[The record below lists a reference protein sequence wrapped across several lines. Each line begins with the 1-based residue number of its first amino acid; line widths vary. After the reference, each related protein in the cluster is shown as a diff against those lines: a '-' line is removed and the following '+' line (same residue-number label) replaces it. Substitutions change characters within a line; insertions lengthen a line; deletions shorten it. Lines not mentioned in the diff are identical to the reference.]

1 MKFEHIIQ
9 QNEFSSNLQKAM
21 LNLIYTYNWHVD
33 RISDF
38 FKPFGITM
46 QQYNVLRILRG
57 KHPEFVAVG
66 QVKEVM
72 LDKNPDLTRLCDR
85 LLEKKW
91 IERETNSCNRRQVLL
106 RITPVGLDLLAQIDP
121 LIAQEAKQFAQLTE
135 DEAEMLSTLLDKLR
149 G

>member
-1 MKFEHIIQ
+1 
-9 QNEFSSNLQKAM
+9 
-21 LNLIYTYNWHVD
+21 
-33 RISDF
+33 
-38 FKPFGITM
+38 
-46 QQYNVLRILRG
+46 
-57 KHPEFVAVG
+57 
-66 QVKEVM
+66 M

-121 LIAQEAKQFAQLTE
+121 LIAKEAKQFAQLTE
-135 DEAEMLSTLLDKLR
+135 DEAEMLSALLDKLR